1 MASMDI
7 WTYRETT
14 WSTENLVGL
23 SVEALDGGIG
33 KIDEATNEVSAS
45 YIVVDTGPW
54 IFGKKVMLPAGVI
67 QSVDDDEEKIFV
79 DRSKD
84 EIKHAPE
91 FDDSM
96 IADEQYRTN
105 LGSYY
110 GGPAH

>member
-1 MASMDI
+1 MDL
-7 WTYRETT
+7 REGVAPNDV
-14 WSTENLVGL
+14 SPINVVGYG
-23 SVEALDGGIG
+23 VEASDGSIG
-33 KIDEATNEVSAS
+33 KFDDRCTTGL
-45 YIVVDTGPW
+45 VVHRRRHRTVDL
-54 IFGKKVMLPAGVI
+54 GKKAMLPAGVI

-105 LGSYY
+105 LVPYY
-110 GGPAH
+110 GGPDD

>member
-1 MASMDI
+1 
-7 WTYRETT
+7 
-14 WSTENLVGL
+14 
-23 SVEALDGGIG
+23 
-33 KIDEATNEVSAS
+33 
-45 YIVVDTGPW
+45 
-54 IFGKKVMLPAGVI
+54 MLPAGVI